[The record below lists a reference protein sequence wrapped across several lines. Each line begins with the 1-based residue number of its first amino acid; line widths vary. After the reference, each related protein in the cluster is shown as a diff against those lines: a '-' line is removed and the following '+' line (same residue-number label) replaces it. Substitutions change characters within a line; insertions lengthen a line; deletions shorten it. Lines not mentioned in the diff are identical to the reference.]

1 MTAQSPNVK
10 IVLKLALIGVLTVVL
25 WIPALM
31 ILVLVEERADRQ
43 QEVRSEI
50 EAIWGSSQTLRGP
63 VLVVPTRV
71 SYVQSGG
78 SGFVENRPSHRYF
91 LPANFDVR
99 GRLEPEVRRRSIF
112 EAVVYTAT
120 LDVSGSFDL
129 ADLRHVPEEALV
141 WDQAELLVGLGD
153 LRGLAEMPTVLW
165 QGRSQPLEAA
175 AREEF
180 INPVLIAAVPTVF
193 NHDSSDTELRFEIRL
208 EVRGSEQL
216 HVVPVGRSTMVELE
230 STWPDPS
237 FDGAF
242 LPHDRSV
249 GDDGF
254 DARWKV
260 LHLNR
265 EFPQQWLGAREPDCH
280 LASTFD
286 NSAFGVSLL
295 PGVDA
300 YARVS
305 RALKYSGIFTLL
317 TLMAFFVV
325 EHGQRQHVHPLQY
338 AVIGFGLCLFYLALL
353 SVGEILPFD
362 IAFLIAAATI
372 VAFVTWYAR
381 GILRSGSGPALVASV
396 LSMVYVALFVMLR
409 LEDLALLMGT
419 VLLLLV
425 LAVVMRLT
433 RKLNEPG
440 PRTEEKPPRL

>member
-1 MTAQSPNVK
+1 MSMQSPNMK
-10 IVLKLALIGVLTVVL
+10 IVLKLALIAVLTVLL

-50 EAIWGSSQTLRGP
+50 ENIWGGEQTIQGP
-63 VLVVPTRV
+63 VLVVPSRATF
-71 SYVQSGG
+71 VQTDA
-78 SGFVENRPSHRYF
+78 SGFVEKRPSHRF
-91 LPANFDVR
+91 ILPTTFEVK

-112 EAVVYTAT
+112 EAVVYTAV
-120 LDVSGSFDL
+120 LDLSGSYDL
-129 ADLRHVPEEALV
+129 ADLREVPVEALA

-153 LRGLAEMPTVLW
+153 LRGLAEMPTVTW
-165 QGRSQPLEAA
+165 QGSPRVLEAA

-180 INPVLIAAVPTVF
+180 VNPALVASVPTVL
-193 NHDSSDTELRFEIRL
+193 DRESTDGVVRFEIRL
-208 EVRGSEQL
+208 EVRGSESL
-216 HVVPVGRSTMVELE
+216 FVVPVGRTTRVELE
-230 STWPDPS
+230 SVWPDPS
-237 FDGAF
+237 FGGAF
-242 LPHDRSV
+242 LPHERAV

-265 EFPQQWLGAREPDCH
+265 EFPQQWLAPREPDCH
-280 LASTFD
+280 LTSTFHEA
-286 NSAFGVSLL
+286 AFGVRLL
-295 PGVDA
+295 PGIDA

-325 EHGQRQHVHPLQY
+325 EHGQQQQVHPLQY

-353 SVGEILPFD
+353 SIGEILPFD
-362 IAFLIAAATI
+362 IAFLVAAATI

-381 GILRSGSGPALVASV
+381 GILRGRTGPVLVASV
-396 LSMVYVALFVMLR
+396 LGMVYLALFVMLR

-425 LAVVMRLT
+425 LGVVMRLT
-433 RKLNEPG
+433 RKLNQVAVPAEA
-440 PRTEEKPPRL
+440 PPRL